1 MVYNSG
7 YIRHVEPG
15 YEQTTNNGELNTMGD
30 SFEHVTSNPAYGDLS
45 KTDTTEYNHLFS
57 LPRTS
62 KQIYSHLTFKK
73 QTTSGKL
80 CCLAVVATLA
90 LVLSIAAVL
99 GTITAQALSS
109 LHTQTQQEALEEQG
123 KSCACTTAPP
133 ANSTRFPLELNLE
146 NKLNATL
153 EELEVVKN
161 MVTQLSSAQQ
171 QLQQEYLS
179 LQSSMDTPIETPTA
193 DPRVAQLDSTVS
205 QLLTSQNRLEQDQ
218 TTLKSNVTTL
228 TNQISSPVDLYQ
240 SCYEETAECYLSP
253 TMGRYWRQ
261 CSTGEL
267 PINTTVSLTCM
278 HINAC

>member
-1 MVYNSG
+1 M
-7 YIRHVEPG
+7 
-15 YEQTTNNGELNTMGD
+15 
-30 SFEHVTSNPAYGDLS
+30 
-45 KTDTTEYNHLFS
+45 
-57 LPRTS
+57 
-62 KQIYSHLTFKK
+62 
-73 QTTSGKL
+73 
-80 CCLAVVATLA
+80 A

-133 ANSTRFPLELNLE
+133 ANSTRFPLEFENLE
-146 NKLNATL
+146 NKLNETL
-153 EELEVVKN
+153 EELELVKN

-179 LQSSMDTPIETPTA
+179 LQSSMDTLSASVESIETPTA

-205 QLLTSQNRLEQDQ
+205 QLLTSQNQFKQDQ
-218 TTLKSNVTTL
+218 ATLKSNVTTL
-228 TNQISSPVDLYQ
+228 TNQISSPVNLYQ

-278 HINAC
+278 YINAC